1 MRAKTLQIVWHAKE
15 PVYSVDFHPNGQL
28 VTGGADKEVKVWE
41 VERGEDGYAN
51 VRHVCSL
58 AAHLSTV
65 NCVRFSPT
73 GAQLASSGDGGEVL
87 LWEPADPATAAA
99 QRGNLEEAEGEA
111 CWRRAAALKGHGREG
126 DVMDLSWAPDGSAL
140 ATASIDSE
148 VMLWCTD
155 GRRAAKQA
163 GRLVNH
169 KHFVQGVAWDP
180 AQQFVVTQSADRTCR
195 VYALKPPASG
205 RKSKVSQYLLP
216 AGETAKDLY
225 CAHTL
230 SKRPLGA
237 ALAEGGAK
245 PATHPL
251 FADERVNTFFRRPAW
266 SPDGSLLVLPAGV
279 YKSSAEGKELNTAY
293 VYARGKWAAPIMH
306 LPGHP
311 KPIVVVRFCP
321 VLFERDNGKVAGQQQ
336 QQEPQAAADACA
348 AAAGAAAAPHPFD
361 LPYKMVFAVAT
372 LDSVVLY
379 DTQSPLPLA
388 VLGHLHYDAITDLAW
403 SCDGQYLAI
412 SSRDCYCS
420 IAAFDAGELGTPLP
434 ADKLPAHIA
443 KRLAAAQ
450 RRAELPKAATAA
462 TPAAAKAAAA
472 QAAAAGAAAKPA
484 ATPAATKP
492 SEGAAGAGAAGLT
505 AAAATPA
512 PQLASP
518 YGQGQLAAAT
528 QPAAAS
534 GRKRIQ
540 PEPVAALAGGT
551 AAAAAFGMAAAAPA
565 APAPAVSAGA
575 AAPAGE
581 ELQPAAKK
589 PKRVVPEVV
598 GPARAVVAD
607 SRQVGAEP
615 SHQPEPVAPAAAK
628 PPRRI
633 IPEPIGAP
641 APPPATAAAAG
652 SSAAAPPS
660 GGVPEPPRRIIAEP
674 VGPMPAPSSAAKSSM
689 PAESAASGKR
699 RIKPTPVHTAEVASQ
714 QFGGALAQQQAAQ
727 PAPSELSRDGA
738 PASGRRITPVPVG
751 AAQALPQGEERTAT
765 AVARGGI
772 AAMAAAAGKQAAQER
787 GQ

>member
-1 MRAKTLQIVWHAKE
+1 M
-15 PVYSVDFHPNGQL
+15 DFHPNGQL
-28 VTGGADKEVKVWE
+28 VTGGADKEIKVWE

-87 LWEPADPATAAA
+87 LWEPADPASCTA
-99 QRGNLEEAEGEA
+99 QRGNLVEDGGEA
-111 CWRRAAALKGHGREG
+111 SWRRAAALKGHGREG
-126 DVMDLSWAPDGSAL
+126 DVMDLCWAPDGSAL

-148 VMLWCTD
+148 VMLWATD

-230 SKRPLGA
+230 SKRPMGA
-237 ALAEGGAK
+237 APAEGGAK

-251 FADERVNTFFRRPAW
+251 FADERVNTFFRRPTW

-279 YKSSAEGKELNTAY
+279 YKPSAEGKELNTAY

-311 KPIVVVRFCP
+311 KPIVVARFCP
-321 VLFERDNGKVAGQQQ
+321 VLFERDDGKAAS
-336 QQEPQAAADACA
+336 QQEQKPPAACTEGNATGSAEAAA
-348 AAAGAAAAPHPFD
+348 HPLD

-403 SCDGQYLAI
+403 SSDGQYLAI

-420 IAAFDAGELGTPLP
+420 IAAFESSELGTPLA
-434 ADKLPAHIA
+434 ADKLPAHIS
-443 KRLAAAQ
+443 KRVEAAQ
-450 RRAELPKAATAA
+450 RRAELPKAAAAA
-462 TPAAAKAAAA
+462 TPAVAKAAAA
-472 QAAAAGAAAKPA
+472 QAVAAGTAAKPA
-484 ATPAATKP
+484 ATPVAAKPTGCDAPVASGAATGP
-492 SEGAAGAGAAGLT
+492 TAPAPAPAAQLAVAAG
-505 AAAATPA
+505 
-512 PQLASP
+512 
-518 YGQGQLAAAT
+518 
-528 QPAAAS
+528 QPAAAAQPVVVA

-540 PEPVAALAGGT
+540 PEPVAVSAS
-551 AAAAAFGMAAAAPA
+551 AAAAPFGA
-565 APAPAVSAGA
+565 VAVAAAAVAPAQAVQATA
-575 AAPAGE
+575 QAAGE
-581 ELQPAAKK
+581 QQPAAKK
-589 PKRVVPEVV
+589 PKRITPEVV
-598 GPARAVVAD
+598 GPAPAVVVD
-607 SRQVGAEP
+607 SLQCGAEP
-615 SHQPEPVAPAAAK
+615 SSPAEPPAVAPAK
-628 PPRRI
+628 LPRRI
-633 IPEPIGAP
+633 IPEQ
-641 APPPATAAAAG
+641 
-652 SSAAAPPS
+652 
-660 GGVPEPPRRIIAEP
+660 
-674 VGPMPAPSSAAKSSM
+674 
-689 PAESAASGKR
+689 
-699 RIKPTPVHTAEVASQ
+699 SQ
-714 QFGGALAQQQAAQ
+714 NANAQYN
-727 PAPSELSRDGA
+727 PHWLH
-738 PASGRRITPVPVG
+738 
-751 AAQALPQGEERTAT
+751 
-765 AVARGGI
+765 
-772 AAMAAAAGKQAAQER
+772 
-787 GQ
+787 